1 MLHTKNPCQILEK
14 YASAWFRVNSW
25 EGHLRQSAPQE
36 KLPRRSPLLQDKEEE
51 SGLEEE
57 AKGLVVALVAYQ

>member
-1 MLHTKNPCQILEK
+1 MFG
-14 YASAWFRVNSW
+14 AWVRVKSW

-36 KLPRRSPLLQDKEEE
+36 MLPRRSPLLQEKQEE

-57 AKGLVVALVAYQ
+57 AKGLVVALVAPQKASC